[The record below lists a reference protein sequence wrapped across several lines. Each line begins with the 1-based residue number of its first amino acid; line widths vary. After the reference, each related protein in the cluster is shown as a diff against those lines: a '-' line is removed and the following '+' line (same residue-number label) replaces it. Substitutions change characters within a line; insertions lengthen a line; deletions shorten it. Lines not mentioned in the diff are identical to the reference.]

1 MGISPEQ
8 YKVRSGYFNNGIVC
22 KQSPKVHFSKNQ
34 IILYMDKTTKQ
45 IKNDMTKQQD
55 YLGPCHLLLV
65 YVYILLTSLIFLMHI
80 DVTKKYMTTLDTTES
95 ILYSSLIRDSPF
107 LEEISLPYLRQ
118 LINWAVITIIFLIKI
133 PSKDICIYNSMQR
146 SSNLNRMNFI
156 NFWYQ
161 IIFRNGKTCL
171 YYITSINLIL
181 IVLATPSIV
190 NPGPNPKARPLTIF
204 YNNVQGL
211 IDIRDLKSKEPQLN
225 MTKLYELHGHI
236 FTTKPDVIILNETWL
251 KKSILD
257 TQVLPQN
264 YKIRRVDRTGK
275 THPWDPSNPR
285 KFRENGGGVLIAHRT
300 DIDVEST
307 EVGVIKV
314 QAEILTI
321 NLKLPSGKRLSLS
334 TFYRVG
340 NLGTENYES
349 VRKYLTTLASKKKLD
364 KHVLI
369 GDLNFPE
376 IRWPDNVTTVDLHK
390 NFLELL
396 MVDLCHSQII
406 TESTHKNGKIL
417 DLLFTNIPEIIEN
430 VSVLGY
436 KEACSSDHYGI
447 NFKIKLDVP
456 MKKTVKRKVYNYPKA
471 DWRALNFDI
480 RRIDW
485 ESHIG
490 MHDPHES
497 WPLFR
502 TAMEKLCDK
511 HIPKKTIINEFQAP
525 WFDTDCEKILR
536 EKEKWR
542 AKANS
547 ERGTEEDHQKFRKLR
562 KDFKKIMNEKMRLN
576 VEDESDTSLIS
587 KKFWKYVK
595 SKTNSTRIPETVWY
609 KNKFRSKPI
618 DQANL
623 FNEFFSDQFSLESK
637 YNIEIDMD
645 SNDRFSDVKFHELDV
660 LLLLKD
666 INPSKTAGP
675 DGIHGMVLKKC
686 ASTLAKPLTIMF
698 NISFVT
704 GIIPNEWKLASV
716 VPVHKKDEKGSV
728 ENYRPISLTSLIM
741 KVFERC
747 IRKELLNYCEHLIDP
762 RQHGFTNAKSCST
775 QMVPFTYDL
784 TLTLNNKSKVDVIY
798 FDFAKAFDSVS
809 HDLILKK
816 LKHEYKVDGLML
828 RFIKSYLQGRQ
839 QQVVI
844 GGVASSQL
852 KVKSGVP
859 QGSILG
865 PLLFVLFI
873 NDMFQCISQKTDIAL
888 YADDTKIWREIIISE
903 DHFILQSDID
913 KLFAWSIRNKMK
925 FHPSKSKVLSITNQR
940 NMLHNLP
947 FTIFQY
953 RLDST
958 YIDYVSSYVDLGVT
972 VNNKLL
978 WKEQCDKLVCKGNSQ
993 LGMLM
998 RTCHFTMNKKQK
1010 RTFYLTIVR
1019 SIFEHCSIIWRPK
1032 STNQIASFDAIQ
1044 KKAIKWINGRRFD
1057 HYSDL
1062 EYFNKQKEL
1071 NILPMKF
1078 KFVLNDL
1085 IMYYKIINLLIHI
1098 KLPEHFTFV
1107 EAEQV
1112 RYTRQTAAIINNVD
1126 KTLIKCNIRP
1136 TGGRFRDCFFYRT
1149 MDLWNRLPS
1158 HIRQVT
1164 NVSIFK
1170 VKLTTFLWGAD
1181 IDWPD

>member
-1 MGISPEQ
+1 
-8 YKVRSGYFNNGIVC
+8 
-22 KQSPKVHFSKNQ
+22 
-34 IILYMDKTTKQ
+34 
-45 IKNDMTKQQD
+45 
-55 YLGPCHLLLV
+55 
-65 YVYILLTSLIFLMHI
+65 
-80 DVTKKYMTTLDTTES
+80 
-95 ILYSSLIRDSPF
+95 
-107 LEEISLPYLRQ
+107 
-118 LINWAVITIIFLIKI
+118 
-133 PSKDICIYNSMQR
+133 
-146 SSNLNRMNFI
+146 
-156 NFWYQ
+156 
-161 IIFRNGKTCL
+161 
-171 YYITSINLIL
+171 
-181 IVLATPSIV
+181 
-190 NPGPNPKARPLTIF
+190 
-204 YNNVQGL
+204 
-211 IDIRDLKSKEPQLN
+211 
-225 MTKLYELHGHI
+225 
-236 FTTKPDVIILNETWL
+236 
-251 KKSILD
+251 
-257 TQVLPQN
+257 
-264 YKIRRVDRTGK
+264 
-275 THPWDPSNPR
+275 
-285 KFRENGGGVLIAHRT
+285 
-300 DIDVEST
+300 
-307 EVGVIKV
+307 
-314 QAEILTI
+314 
-321 NLKLPSGKRLSLS
+321 
-334 TFYRVG
+334 
-340 NLGTENYES
+340 
-349 VRKYLTTLASKKKLD
+349 
-364 KHVLI
+364 
-369 GDLNFPE
+369 
-376 IRWPDNVTTVDLHK
+376 
-390 NFLELL
+390 
-396 MVDLCHSQII
+396 
-406 TESTHKNGKIL
+406 
-417 DLLFTNIPEIIEN
+417 
-430 VSVLGY
+430 
-436 KEACSSDHYGI
+436 
-447 NFKIKLDVP
+447 
-456 MKKTVKRKVYNYPKA
+456 
-471 DWRALNFDI
+471 
-480 RRIDW
+480 
-485 ESHIG
+485 

-511 HIPKKTIINEFQAP
+511 HIPKKTITNEFQAP

-536 EKEKWR
+536 EKVKWR

-637 YNIEIDMD
+637 YDIEIDME
-645 SNDRFSDVKFHELDV
+645 SNDQFFDVKFHELDV

-675 DGIHGMVLKKC
+675 DGIHGMVLKNC

-704 GIIPNEWKLASV
+704 GSIPNEWKLASV

-747 IRKELLNYCEHLIDP
+747 IRKELLNSCEHLIDP
-762 RQHGFTNAKSCST
+762 RQHGFTNAKSCTT

-809 HDLILKK
+809 HDLIQKK

-839 QQVVI
+839 QHVVI

-953 RLDST
+953 RLNST

-1149 MDLWNRLPS
+1149 MDLWNRLPY

-1181 IDWPD
+1181 TDWPD